1 MQKNKWNIRDHSHT
15 LSNQKKM
22 LRDINS
28 LSEKTNIFNNLI
40 RYPYNDYFHSKE
52 RELSGHFMEDTVSQ
66 ENRNIVNENDNSV
79 DLSKGSGN
87 QAVKPP
93 DYLTQIPGYPS
104 NFSNSSQLSSSQS
117 STLVIGGFSI
127 LLIPVP
133 GISANNFASILQPGQ
148 QLGQFASGNPF
159 TSRAP

>member
-1 MQKNKWNIRDHSHT
+1 MPRNKWNTRDLSHT

-22 LRDINS
+22 LSNINS
-28 LSEKTNIFNNLI
+28 LSEKTSTLGNLI
-40 RYPYNDYFHSKE
+40 RYPYNDYFDSKE
-52 RELSGHFMEDTVSQ
+52 RELSGQFMEDSVSQ
-66 ENRNIVNENDNSV
+66 KNIVNENDNLV
-79 DLSKGSGN
+79 DLPKDSGN

-93 DYLTQIPGYPS
+93 DNLTQIPGYPS

-127 LLIPVP
+127 LLVPMP

-148 QLGQFASGNPF
+148 QFGQFVSGNPF
-159 TSRAP
+159 TNRAP